1 MYREKPIERIT
12 VNLFKK
18 QSDKLLPHLRKKKK
32 KKEKTSLDGENIW
45 LSLGMIRCFLPKDA
59 STGCTVIP
67 GHDYLTERG
76 IL

>member
-32 KKEKTSLDGENIW
+32 KKKKKKKPPLMGKIY
-45 LSLGMIRCFLPKDA
+45 G
-59 STGCTVIP
+59 
-67 GHDYLTERG
+67 
-76 IL
+76 

>member
-32 KKEKTSLDGENIW
+32 KKKKPPLMGKIY
-45 LSLGMIRCFLPKDA
+45 G
-59 STGCTVIP
+59 
-67 GHDYLTERG
+67 
-76 IL
+76 